1 MKSKWKKTFDARA
14 QVKLDLRERID
25 LLGCRMGLLKGED
38 RLLMQMYLENGNSF
52 RQMARLIGVNEAT
65 IGRRIH
71 KLTKRLLDGEYITC
85 LRNRDKLCAE
95 EMRIA
100 RAYLLEGLSQ
110 RKIAKRCSLSRY
122 AVRNALRKVQEMVR
136 IDGPGERKGP

>member
-14 QVKLDLRERID
+14 QAKVEFRDRLD
-25 LLGCRMGLLKGED
+25 LLGCRVGLLKGKD
-38 RLLMQMYLENGNSF
+38 RLLMQMYMKNGNSF

-65 IGRRIH
+65 VGRRIH

-85 LRNRDKLCAE
+85 LRNRDKLSAE

-110 RKIAKRCSLSRY
+110 RKIAERCSLSRY
-122 AVRNALRKVQEMVR
+122 AVRNTLRKVQEMVR
-136 IDGPGERKGP
+136 VE